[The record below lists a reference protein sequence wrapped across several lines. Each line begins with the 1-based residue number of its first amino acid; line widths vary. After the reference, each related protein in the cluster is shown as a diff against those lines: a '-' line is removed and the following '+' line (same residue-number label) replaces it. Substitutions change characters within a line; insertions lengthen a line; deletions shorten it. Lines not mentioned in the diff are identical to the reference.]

1 MCLVEVPKTAYY
13 FDEDEIEFSTSIPSG
28 GALLTQD
35 SKVIAMNVKHYL

>member
-1 MCLVEVPKTAYY
+1 MCLVEGPKTAYY